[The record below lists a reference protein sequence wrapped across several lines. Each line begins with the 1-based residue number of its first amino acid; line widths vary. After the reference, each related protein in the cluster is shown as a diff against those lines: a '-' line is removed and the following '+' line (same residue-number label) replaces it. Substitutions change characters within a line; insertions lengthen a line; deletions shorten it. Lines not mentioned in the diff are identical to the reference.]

1 MTEGFTEG
9 IWLELVI
16 LGALVWL
23 GYIGARV
30 AGRFNLPSVTGF
42 LLVGIVLGPYG
53 LGLLS
58 LELLEKIGFVNTLAL
73 GLIVFLIGEELTGKM
88 LSRHHWSFWII
99 AIASAILPAI
109 LVGYAMG
116 FLSPEQAALA
126 WVLAAIAMSGAP
138 ATLMSVIAET
148 KASGRSCDMLLGSAA
163 FSDIATVVAYAA
175 VGPLLLLQEGDIGSV
190 AAAGAQES
198 RELLGGVA
206 LGIAVGIVLAYL
218 LRRTKEQGE
227 ILAIG
232 SVHVLI
238 VVAVAH
244 ILDVSTLLAPLAM
257 GVTVAVMEERV
268 GNRQRC
274 FSAMRTVEYPV
285 YIIFFTLAGAELDFS
300 LIFTGGV
307 LALMLAYIVARSAGK
322 FIAGFGGSLLSGI
335 TPRQATWFGLGSL
348 PQAGVAV
355 GLALSASIDYPEV
368 GSTVTAVVLAS
379 IVIFE
384 LLGPPAAKRAL
395 HELGCTEPECE
406 IEVVGPVCKEKT
418 VLMPVSHHW
427 SAEKLL
433 HAIDATDDE
442 SDCPSTFVLA
452 TVVTPARRY
461 TASEAIVRAQRVL
474 DELSKVAEDEGHLVR
489 TRIVESRSVDA
500 AIAALADDVGADL
513 VVLGTP
519 APSRGGVTSFVRT
532 PLHKI
537 IDRLSTPVFVVP
549 EGWEP
554 SEVARGSLV
563 ASTVPEDL
571 AAIEARLAEDDSTA
585 RSVAASEV
593 LVEGQPEPPAE
604 PAPPAGGAEEQ
615 PESEAD

>member
-1 MTEGFTEG
+1 MAEG
-9 IWLELVI
+9 IWFELVI

-23 GYIGARV
+23 GYMGARV

-42 LLVGIVLGPYG
+42 LLVGIILGPYG

-58 LELLEKIGFVNTLAL
+58 LELLHKIGFVNTLAL
-73 GLIVFLIGEELTGKM
+73 GLIVFLIGEELTGRM
-88 LSRHHWSFWII
+88 LARHHWSFWII
-99 AIASAILPAI
+99 AVASVVLPAI

-116 FLSPEQAALA
+116 VLSPQQAALA

-148 KASGRSCDMLLGSAA
+148 KAEGRSCDMLLGSAA
-163 FSDIATVVAYAA
+163 FSDIATVVAYAS
-175 VGPLLLLQEGDIGSV
+175 VGPLLLLQEGDISSV
-190 AAAGAQES
+190 ALAGLTEF
-198 RELLGGVA
+198 RELAGGVA
-206 LGIAVGIVLAYL
+206 LGVVVGLVLGYL

-232 SVHVLI
+232 SVHVLL

-244 ILDVSTLLAPLAM
+244 LLGVSTLLAPLAM
-257 GVTVAVMEERV
+257 GVTVAVLEERI
-268 GNRQRC
+268 GSRQRC
-274 FSAMRTVEYPV
+274 FNALRTVEYPV

-322 FIAGFGGSLLSGI
+322 FLAGFGGSLLSRI
-335 TPRQATWFGLGSL
+335 SPRQAAWFGLGSL

-379 IVIFE
+379 IVVFE

-395 HELGCTEPECE
+395 SELGCTDQGCE
-406 IEVVGPVCKEKT
+406 IETVAPVCKQKV
-418 VLMPVSHHW
+418 VLLPVSHHW
-427 SAEKLL
+427 DADKLRR
-433 HAIDATDDE
+433 IIRATDDGNE
-442 SDCPSTFVLA
+442 CPSTYVLA
-452 TVVTPARRY
+452 TVLTSARTYTP
-461 TASEAIVRAQRVL
+461 SEARARAQRVL
-474 DELSKVAEDEGHLVR
+474 DELRQVAEDEGRLVE
-489 TRIVESRSVDA
+489 TRIVESRAVDV
-500 AIAALADDVGADL
+500 AISSLARELGADL

-519 APSRGGVTSFVRT
+519 AATRAGVTSFVRS

-537 IDRLSTPVFVVP
+537 IDRLEQPVFVVP

-563 ASTVPEDL
+563 ASTVPEDI
-571 AAIEARLAEDDSTA
+571 AAIEAELDAEI
-585 RSVAASEV
+585 AAD
-593 LVEGQPEPPAE
+593 QKADAE
-604 PAPPAGGAEEQ
+604 TTQTE
-615 PESEAD
+615 

>member
-1 MTEGFTEG
+1 MVEGFTEG
-9 IWLELVI
+9 IWFELVI
-16 LGALVWL
+16 LGALIWL
-23 GYIGARV
+23 GYMGARV

-99 AIASAILPAI
+99 AIASAVLPAI
-109 LVGYAMG
+109 LVAYAMG
-116 FLSPEQAALA
+116 VLSPEQAALA

-148 KASGRSCDMLLGSAA
+148 KAKGRSCDMLLGSAA
-163 FSDIATVVAYAA
+163 FSDIATVVAYAS
-175 VGPLLLLQEGDIGSV
+175 VGPLLLLREGDIGSV
-190 AAAGAQES
+190 ALAGAQEF
-198 RELLGGVA
+198 RELVGGVA
-206 LGIAVGIVLAYL
+206 LGIAVGLVLAFL

-232 SVHVLI
+232 SVHVLL
-238 VVAVAH
+238 VVAAAH
-244 ILDVSTLLAPLAM
+244 LLGVSTLLAPLAM
-257 GVTVAVMEERV
+257 GVTVAVMEERI

-285 YIIFFTLAGAELDFS
+285 YIIFFTLAGAELDFK
-300 LIFTGGV
+300 LIFAGGV
-307 LALMLAYIVARSAGK
+307 LVLMLAYIVARSAGK
-322 FIAGFGGSLLSGI
+322 FLAGFGGSLLSGI
-335 TPRQATWFGLGSL
+335 TARQATWFGLGSL

-395 HELGCTEPECE
+395 AELGCTEAECAVE
-406 IEVVGPVCKEKT
+406 IVGPVCKEKV
-418 VLMPVSHHW
+418 VLVPVSHHW
-427 SAEKLL
+427 DADKLL
-433 HAIDATDDE
+433 HAIHATDDDRE
-442 SDCPSTFVLA
+442 CESTFILA
-452 TVVTPARRY
+452 TVVTSARNY
-461 TASEAIVRAQRVL
+461 TSSEAMLRAQRVL
-474 DELSKVAEDEGHLVR
+474 DDLSKTAEDDGHLVK
-489 TRIVESRSVDA
+489 TRIVEARSVDV
-500 AIAALADDVGADL
+500 AIADLAKEVGADL

-519 APSRGGVTSFVRT
+519 ATHGGGVTSFVRT

-537 IDRLSTPVFVVP
+537 IDRLDAPVFIVP

-554 SEVARGSLV
+554 NEVAMGSLI
-563 ASTVPEDL
+563 ASTVPEDI
-571 AAIEARLAEDDSTA
+571 AALEAELAEDPEA
-585 RSVAASEV
+585 ERSLKAAEI
-593 LVEGQPEPPAE
+593 PE
-604 PAPPAGGAEEQ
+604 PAP
-615 PESEAD
+615 EADGSDTD